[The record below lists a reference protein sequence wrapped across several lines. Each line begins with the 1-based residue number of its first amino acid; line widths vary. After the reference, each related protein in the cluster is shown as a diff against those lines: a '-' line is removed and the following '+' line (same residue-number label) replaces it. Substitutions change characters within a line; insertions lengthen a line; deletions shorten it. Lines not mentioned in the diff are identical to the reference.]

1 MKTEMCQE
9 ATVPPFEG
17 DLRDPEFFR
26 LGIVARV
33 VCDYGRTVRIM
44 REGRAELRQQDS
56 DTVLVDAEDFRN
68 AFPSGEIPRE
78 DDGWD
83 TVHIGWFALYT
94 ECGRPITVRPI
105 VPPGP
110 GDITTCHDLPE
121 AIELA
126 QTWLVDTGT
135 LLLAT
140 AVHAAA

>member
-68 AFPSGEIPRE
+68 AFPSGDIPRE

-94 ECGRPITVRPI
+94 ECGRPIGVRTDG
-105 VPPGP
+105 V
-110 GDITTCHDLPE
+110 TTAYDLPE